1 MVAGLHIWEATVF
14 TGKWQCIQKKRVLSR
29 FAAEKVASVPG
40 QPNREN
46 IIMPLTVNMVDFGD
60 AMVVHPSKSL
70 ELVFQRRGLFSDP
83 ITGALNLPLN
93 LDFLGFLKVL
103 TIKDLGILGFLEV
116 VLQDSNWTGP
126 MLD

>member
-1 MVAGLHIWEATVF
+1 MHIWEAMVF
-14 TGKWQCIQKKRVLSR
+14 TGKWQCIQKNRASSR
-29 FAAEKVASVPG
+29 FAVEKVASVPG
-40 QPNREN
+40 QLNQEN

-60 AMVVHPSKSL
+60 AMVVHLSKSL
-70 ELVFQRRGLFSDP
+70 ELVFQHRVPFLDP
-83 ITGALNLPLN
+83 ITGALSLPLN

-103 TIKDLGILGFLEV
+103 TISDLGILGFLEV